1 VGRDRIVR
9 GRVKPKQE
17 AREAFDRAAREHQ
30 PAGLLEQETPE
41 IFTTTL
47 ANIPAN
53 TKLEAEISF
62 ITLLKH
68 WFADNSAI
76 TTLAIPTCIAPRY
89 GTPPELQHVLT
100 TTPESLTIQVEVL
113 TTEPIKSI
121 KSKTHDVNLQMGV
134 DRGTCQSWN
143 ESVTRGGTEDPRMA
157 LVELANGPPYLDR
170 DFVLDIT
177 TSPQNGLETPYA
189 CMEIHTSFRNHKA
202 VMLTIPPNF
211 MLRNQPRVH
220 DAEVLFVADR
230 SGSMSDKMESLKS
243 AMEFFLR
250 GIQAQHFNVWC
261 FGTNYTSLWPSS
273 KGYSDSTLREALS
286 YVSQHFRSDM
296 GGTELL
302 PALEAIVNARG
313 SHHMTDV
320 VLLTD
325 GQVWWLDET
334 IRFIQQTR
342 ISTEGRVRFFAL
354 GIGDAVSHELVE
366 GIAKA
371 GGGYAEIIPAAS
383 QGGWEDRIVAVL
395 RATSTEHIGP
405 LRVEFDR
412 VNGQA
417 VAGKPSKCC
426 LCYSHAYAV
435 SRAFKSAPAS

>member
-1 VGRDRIVR
+1 MR
-9 GRVKPKQE
+9 GRVKPKRE
-17 AREAFDRAAREHQ
+17 AREAFDRAATKNQ

-53 TKLEAEISF
+53 TKLKAEISF

-68 WFADNSAI
+68 GFADNSAT
-76 TTLAIPTCIAPRY
+76 TTLTIPTYIASRY
-89 GTPPELQHVLT
+89 STPPELQHVLT
-100 TTPESLTIQVEVL
+100 TSTPESLTIQVEVL
-113 TTEPIKSI
+113 TMERITSI
-121 KSKTHDVNLQMGV
+121 ASKTHNVNLQMGV
-134 DRGTCQSWN
+134 GRGTCQSWN
-143 ESVTRGGTEDPRMA
+143 EFITRGRTENPRTA
-157 LVELANGPPYLDR
+157 LVELANGSTYLDR
-170 DFVLDIT
+170 DFVLDIK
-177 TSPQNGLETPYA
+177 TSPQDGLETPHA
-189 CMEIHTSFRNHKA
+189 CMEIHTSFKNHKA
-202 VMLTIPPNF
+202 VMLTIPPKF
-211 MLRNQPRVH
+211 MLRNQSRVH

-250 GIQAQHFNVWC
+250 GIEAQYFNVWC
-261 FGTNYTSLWPSS
+261 FGSDYTYLWPRS

-286 YVSQHFRSDM
+286 YVSRYFRSDM

-302 PALEAIVNARG
+302 PALKAIVNARG
-313 SHHMTDV
+313 DYHMTDV

-325 GQVWWLDET
+325 GEVWRLDET

-371 GGGYAEIIPAAS
+371 GGGYAEVIPAAN
-383 QGGWEDRIVAVL
+383 QDGWEDRIVAVL
-395 RATSTEHIGP
+395 HATLTGHIGP

-412 VNGQA
+412 VEGQA
-417 VAGKPSKCC
+417 VAGKFSMCS
-426 LCYSHAYAV
+426 LCFSHTYAV